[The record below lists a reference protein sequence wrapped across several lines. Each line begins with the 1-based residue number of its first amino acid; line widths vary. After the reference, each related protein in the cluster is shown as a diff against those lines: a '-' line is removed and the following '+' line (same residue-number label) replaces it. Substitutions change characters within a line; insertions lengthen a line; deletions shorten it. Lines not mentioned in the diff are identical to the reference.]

1 MNLFLRPLSDP
12 NGVTW
17 SVIWMLVMLLV
28 GVSYIIVYILG
39 IDEKEAK
46 YLNEKVTDEENES
59 EKTLSD
65 L

>member
-28 GVSYIIVYILG
+28 GVSYIIAYILG

-46 YLNEKVTDEENES
+46 YLNEKVIDEENES

>member
-46 YLNEKVTDEENES
+46 YLNEKVIDEENES